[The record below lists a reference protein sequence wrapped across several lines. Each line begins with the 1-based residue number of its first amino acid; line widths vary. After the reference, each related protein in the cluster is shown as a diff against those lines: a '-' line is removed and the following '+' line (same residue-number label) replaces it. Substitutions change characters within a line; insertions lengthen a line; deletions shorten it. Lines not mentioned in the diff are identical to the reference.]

1 MLGSVP
7 KKNVCITTEIKLV
20 CFRCGVWFF
29 FLFGLV
35 CFGFWGVV
43 CWCGD
48 VLVVLFFVFV

>member
-1 MLGSVP
+1 MSGKYQNKIGLISMLGSVP

-29 FLFGLV
+29 CFCLV

-43 CWCGD
+43 C
-48 VLVVLFFVFV
+48 